1 MRNPS
6 RTSQRNSNCSS
17 SIRKVST
24 LNSRSCVIP
33 SLPRRSPVEHR
44 ADLGAAVAAIPRP
57 EARLSLWRRI
67 IRAAQALDD
76 SWWGDALGAVLLF
89 VFCYG
94 MFVIAGV
101 LG

>member
-1 MRNPS
+1 MGVLPNFRS
-6 RTSQRNSNCSS
+6 CGRSS
-17 SIRKVST
+17 SPDRAAG
-24 LNSRSCVIP
+24 R
-33 SLPRRSPVEHR
+33 PRAV
-44 ADLGAAVAAIPRP
+44 VAAIPRP